1 MPNPGGTN
9 QFQGFPETIPYG
21 EKSRQGMLSR
31 LAPVA
36 GDSAAAIGAPRRD
49 QRATQRPVRPPSG
62 QLPIEAPLLAPL
74 ARPPMLPP
82 AQVFRAIASIPGAS
96 PTVQAVFGGGA

>member
-1 MPNPGGTN
+1 VPNPGGTN

-21 EKSRQGMLSR
+21 DKARQGMLAR

-49 QRATQRPVRPPSG
+49 QRATQRPGRGQAPIDAAPPM
-62 QLPIEAPLLAPL
+62 LAPL
-74 ARPPMLPP
+74 AQPAQLPP
-82 AQVFRAIASIPGAS
+82 TQVFQAIASIPGAS